1 MAIEYIVCCDECS
14 TVIDGS
20 GISARHARLRAVK
33 EGTLVRYAKKDY
45 CMSCARFLGIAQDS
59 KEIIRE
65 NQQNHPQGA
74 NH

>member
-1 MAIEYIVCCDECS
+1 MAIEYTVCCDECS

-45 CMSCARFLGIAQDS
+45 CMSCAVFLGIASTAKHGSIKGEGNERID
-59 KEIIRE
+59 
-65 NQQNHPQGA
+65 
-74 NH
+74 